1 MGRVIRR
8 KRDGEQDGIHFILGL
23 CRIPYERARM
33 TDQEPRPSA
42 LLRVEDHTIPKRN
55 HVKFHKISISRGKQ
69 LSVHNH
75 VSSLSTLLVIILFSF
90 LPILQQPEPF
100 RENAPQRCPLC
111 GASHL
116 HLAGLTST
124 PIHKVLSFDTPIQ
137 RTASTLSAGFP
148 KVAERVRTL
157 GAWLYVPSC

>member
-1 MGRVIRR
+1 MGRVIGR

-55 HVKFHKISISRGKQ
+55 HVKFHEISISRGKQ

-75 VSSLSTLLVIILFSF
+75 VSSLSTLLVIIF
-90 LPILQQPEPF
+90 LPSHPSTTRTFP

-111 GASHL
+111 GASYL
-116 HLAGLTST
+116 RLAGLTST